1 MEAKSQ
7 KNWGDAYVCF
17 GESEKGVSMSVY
29 EALTLM
35 FAFASLVIRIIDK
48 KDNKKSPSILLCLV
62 IDGYLSFNYLVT
74 VFLTAL
80 VGEV

>member
-17 GESEKGVSMSVY
+17 GGSEKGVSMSVY

-48 KDNKKSPSILLCLV
+48 KDNKK
-62 IDGYLSFNYLVT
+62 
-74 VFLTAL
+74 
-80 VGEV
+80 